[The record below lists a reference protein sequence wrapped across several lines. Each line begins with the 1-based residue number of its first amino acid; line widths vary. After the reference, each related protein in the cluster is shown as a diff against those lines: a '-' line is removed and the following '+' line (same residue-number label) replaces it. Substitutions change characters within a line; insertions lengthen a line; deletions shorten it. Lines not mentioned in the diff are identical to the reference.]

1 MSVLNSAKNF
11 VVNFKANWKTAPR
24 GRYMSYK
31 EIASLSG
38 GGVGVRFITYCIGQ
52 MIIST
57 TNTLIGNTIG
67 IDPKALYVIYI
78 ISLISAFP
86 LTAIRAKMI
95 DNTRSMKGK
104 YRPYLIT
111 MGIPT
116 AILGALFPWMPYENM
131 SLLVKCI
138 TVLLFNIGFQF
149 FYNFYLDAYES
160 LINVLSPNSIERSDV
175 LSIRCIVENL
185 SPSIVSI
192 LFPILAKLITG
203 EDTLFDLKIYR
214 ILFPPLI
221 FIGFL
226 ISLIV
231 YKNTSEKIIQA
242 KSHFIQ
248 VKFIDAFKAIAKNKY
263 FWIISLAGWLGF
275 LEGSFAN
282 IMQWMYN
289 YQGAC
294 SAGQYAIITAIAG
307 NASFWPNIIA
317 PFFIRKY
324 GKKRILLFTNIMN
337 IGFIAIMLPV
347 VRMTGNPGVI
357 WILLVCTFVNQL
369 ISSLGHLLTPS
380 INADIRDY
388 QQYISGERIDGM
400 FAAVGLIGNV
410 ITMLTGLVLPVIY
423 EKAGLNKAVALS
435 LGYDGSNVYDV
446 LYNHDYFVSISSVL
460 VIASVVGAVMNVIP
474 YFFFDFTEIKQK
486 SVVRVLK
493 IRALFE
499 DRANGVNTDV
509 ISREVDNILKITNEN
524 SVKTPFNLKEEK
536 ANLKKA
542 KSRLSSDEY
551 KKEKLLLKEKKAINE
566 EIEIARFVKNELE
579 KYNTQAGAEEY
590 RNALKIRDAGLD
602 GFLALP
608 LMNKQE
614 IKAMPCSTEQ
624 EKLIRTYYLH
634 LLSDLKV
641 AKKTADKY
649 YPDGII
655 PFKETSLYELFDLED
670 RAEEKLLAHAKLLKE
685 AKERKENTEQL
696 NREYSQ
702 LKAEKAKIKEAIKK
716 AATENSRYHRAAKP
730 YLDALRTI
738 AQKEDYET
746 IINV

>member
-11 VVNFKANWKTAPR
+11 VVNFKANWKTAPQ

>member
-11 VVNFKANWKTAPR
+11 IVNFKANWKTAPR

-324 GKKRILLFTNIMN
+324 GKKRILLVTNIMN

-357 WILLVCTFVNQL
+357 WVLLVCTFINQL

-524 SVKTPFNLKEEK
+524 SEKTPFNLKEEK

-579 KYNTQAGAEEY
+579 KYNTQTGAEEY

-602 GFLALP
+602 GFLDLP
-608 LMNKQE
+608 LMNKRE

-634 LLSDLKV
+634 LLSDLKL

-655 PFKETSLYELFDLED
+655 PFKEASLYELFDLED
-670 RAEEKLLAHAKLLKE
+670 RAEEKLLDHAKLLKE

-702 LKAEKAKIKEAIKK
+702 LKAEKARIKEAIKK

>member
-11 VVNFKANWKTAPR
+11 VVNFKANWKTAPQ

-192 LFPILAKLITG
+192 LFPIFAKLITG

-602 GFLALP
+602 GFLALS

-702 LKAEKAKIKEAIKK
+702 LKAEKVKIKEAIKK
-716 AATENSRYHRAAKP
+716 AAMENSRYHRAAKP

>member
-11 VVNFKANWKTAPR
+11 VVNFKANWKTAPQ

-602 GFLALP
+602 GFLALS

-614 IKAMPCSTEQ
+614 IEAMPCSTEQ